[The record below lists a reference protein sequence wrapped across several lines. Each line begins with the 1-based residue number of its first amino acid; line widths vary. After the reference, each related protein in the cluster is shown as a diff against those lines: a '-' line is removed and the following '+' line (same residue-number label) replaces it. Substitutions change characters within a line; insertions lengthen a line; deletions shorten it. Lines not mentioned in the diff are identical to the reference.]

1 MTKRTLPVLY
11 DESARY
17 LLVSNRLG
25 DGEKDRNP
33 ITRALVKSVPTW
45 ASKVDV
51 NFDDTIQLVGWRI
64 QPSSPRP
71 GAPMTLH
78 LFWKALKDKVGQWKI
93 FVHIDAPG
101 QRIHGD
107 HYPVEGLFPSQNWRK
122 GDIIHDVHRMKVKR
136 TIAPAVFT
144 VYTGWYQGK
153 KRLPIKSGPKDKDN
167 RARLGAIRIR

>member
-1 MTKRTLPVLY
+1 MLIL
-11 DESARY
+11 
-17 LLVSNRLG
+17 
-25 DGEKDRNP
+25 
-33 ITRALVKSVPTW
+33 
-45 ASKVDV
+45 
-51 NFDDTIQLVGWRI
+51 TIQSNWSAGEFNPAVPARRTNDS
-64 QPSSPRP
+64 PS
-71 GAPMTLH
+71 
-78 LFWKALKDKVGQWKI
+78 FWKALKDKVGQWKI